1 MVLVGK
7 GSVPGPLLPLMQTDL
22 QAIIWWCTMTVLSHE
37 EIRPPAVAGAFY
49 PGEPSR
55 LRSEV
60 ERLLRNATVHRDL
73 KEIVGMLAPHAG
85 YVYSGRVAAEA
96 YRQLEGRNY
105 RVVVIISPS
114 HHEYFRGISV
124 FAGRG
129 YETPLG
135 LVPVDLDLVE
145 RLAARD
151 EFLATG
157 WAGHRSE
164 HALEVQLPF
173 LQVLFE
179 DVQLVPVVMGD
190 QSYDLC
196 SFLGRVLAEE
206 LRDDRALII
215 ASSDLSH
222 YYTYAEAVALDSRA
236 KEFVRRFDADG
247 LAEALERRD
256 VEACGG
262 GPLVATMMACKML
275 GATHSKVLMYQ
286 NSGDVT
292 GDRSA
297 VVGYLSAAFYHEAV

>member
-1 MVLVGK
+1 M
-7 GSVPGPLLPLMQTDL
+7 S
-22 QAIIWWCTMTVLSHE
+22 VLSHE

-55 LRSEV
+55 LRAEV
-60 ERLLRNATVHRDL
+60 ERLLRNATVHRGL
-73 KEIVGMLAPHAG
+73 KEIVGLLAPHAG
-85 YVYSGRVAAEA
+85 YIYSGRVAAEA
-96 YRQLEGRNY
+96 YRQLEGRSY

-124 FAGRG
+124 FTGRG

-135 LVPVDLDLVE
+135 VVPVDTELVE
-145 RLAARD
+145 RLITHD

-173 LQVLFE
+173 LQVVFKDLR
-179 DVQLVPVVMGD
+179 LLPLVMGD

-196 SFLGRVLAEE
+196 DFLAHVLAEE
-206 LRDDRALII
+206 LRDDRALIV

-222 YYTYAEAVALDSRA
+222 YHPYRQAMQLDGR
-236 KEFVRRFDADG
+236 VQDYVQRFDPDG
-247 LAEALERRD
+247 LAEALERREC
-256 VEACGG
+256 EACGG
-262 GPLVATMMACKML
+262 GPLVATMMASKML
-275 GATHSKVLMYQ
+275 GATDSKVLMYQ

-292 GDRSA
+292 GDTSA
-297 VVGYLSAAFYHEAV
+297 VVGYLSAVFFHDAV